1 MYKLK
6 VKDSIYT
13 IPKENIRLLAMT
25 KAMDLKQNVDL
36 STSEKAIEY
45 LKSIGI
51 KVYINNDNW
60 PSGSICV
67 SESE

>member
-51 KVYINNDNW
+51 KVYINNDN
-60 PSGSICV
+60 
-67 SESE
+67 

>member
-25 KAMDLKQNVDL
+25 KAMDLKANPNL
-36 STSEKAIEY
+36 SIDEKAIAY
-45 LKSIGI
+45 LESIGI
-51 KVYINNDNW
+51 E
-60 PSGSICV
+60 V
-67 SESE
+67 SEV